1 MYKIPINNTF
11 SIVCSVNI
19 KTSFSR
25 GGYEYSSDIFFFPYS
40 FNPKQSFEE
49 GN

>member
-1 MYKIPINNTF
+1 MYKIPIKNTF

-19 KTSFSR
+19 QTNFSR
-25 GGYEYSSDIFFFPYS
+25 GGYEYSNDIFFFPYS